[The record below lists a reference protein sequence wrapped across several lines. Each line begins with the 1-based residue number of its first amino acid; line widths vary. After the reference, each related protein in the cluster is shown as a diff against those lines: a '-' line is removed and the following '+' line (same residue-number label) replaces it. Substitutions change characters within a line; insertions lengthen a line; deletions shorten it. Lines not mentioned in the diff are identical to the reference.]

1 MVSNLMI
8 ISITLLI
15 LVYYLY
21 NLTDKIRS
29 IDFNT
34 ISEGIGSV
42 NQNLN
47 NINLLGGKITPLID
61 QYQNSDISDLSVK
74 KINFL
79 TSQLSEANFQNF
91 NIKRVDLLIDMLN
104 ETLYNFNNAILQIK
118 NPNVNANFN
127 PAFNSPFNSNFN
139 DIDTDELPSNSVDNP
154 DTTDTTDTVES
165 ASQTQT
171 TPASPSPTSSS
182 SRGFISFS
190 K

>member
-1 MVSNLMI
+1 MNIQVKAKNSNNEKNNTDDDVNNDKSIDSNKNSKNVNNRNRKIGSINVNENIEKYIKKDIGINTNTNSIIKYQKIPFKITQKDNKCIYNFCMVSNLMI

-74 KINFL
+74 K
-79 TSQLSEANFQNF
+79 
-91 NIKRVDLLIDMLN
+91 LI
-104 ETLYNFNNAILQIK
+104 F
-118 NPNVNANFN
+118 
-127 PAFNSPFNSNFN
+127 
-139 DIDTDELPSNSVDNP
+139 
-154 DTTDTTDTVES
+154 
-165 ASQTQT
+165 
-171 TPASPSPTSSS
+171 
-182 SRGFISFS
+182 
-190 K
+190 